1 MGSSRSGIN
10 DRSIYR
16 KSLLTSPTLMKTRMS
31 SARTAIAR
39 KISKAI
45 LFVGLLSLSALAG
58 SPVEAQQH
66 LSKRYPA
73 SKNVRV
79 ELKNISGTI
88 TVESW
93 NRDEIKLSADI
104 ESPKANLAPRQSADG
119 LVVDVVGDNRGRT
132 DIGNINFRLQVPIN
146 SSVDLETKR
155 GNITVTNIH
164 GGLVRAHVST
174 EGDITLTGIS
184 ANQVYAQNLIGDV
197 FFDGEF
203 ARGGS
208 YQFQSG
214 KGNINIR
221 IPANSAFSLVA
232 AAPNRKIELGE
243 FWNNGFKS
251 MGDGRKVYGD
261 VVDGRSKVVVTNF
274 QGSITF
280 IRR

>member
-1 MGSSRSGIN
+1 
-10 DRSIYR
+10 
-16 KSLLTSPTLMKTRMS
+16 MS
-31 SARTAIAR
+31 SARTEMTR
-39 KISKAI
+39 NVSKAI
-45 LFVGLLSLSALAG
+45 LLLALVSVAALMVGS
-58 SPVEAQQH
+58 VEGQH
-66 LSKRYPA
+66 RVSKRYPA

-79 ELKNISGTI
+79 ELKNLWGTI

-93 NRDEIKLSADI
+93 NRDEIKLSADL
-104 ESPKANLAPRQSADG
+104 ESPKANLLPRQTADG
-119 LVVDVVGDNRGRT
+119 FVVDVIGDNRGRT

-146 SSVDLETKR
+146 SSVDLQTKR

-164 GGLVRAHVST
+164 GGLVRAHVSS

-184 ANQVYAQNLIGDV
+184 ATQVFAQNLIGDV

-203 ARGGS
+203 ARGGT

-221 IPANSAFSLVA
+221 IPADSAFNLVA
-232 AAPNRKIELGE
+232 AAPNRKITLGE
-243 FWNNGFKS
+243 FWNNGFKT

>member
-1 MGSSRSGIN
+1 MLN
-10 DRSIYR
+10 
-16 KSLLTSPTLMKTRMS
+16 SPTLMKTRMA
-31 SARTAIAR
+31 ARLEIPR
-39 KISKAI
+39 IRFYSKAV
-45 LFVGLLSLSALAG
+45 LFAGCLLFAALSAG
-58 SPVEAQQH
+58 SVQAQQH

-73 SKNVRV
+73 GKNVRV

-93 NRDEIKLSADI
+93 NRDEIKLSAEL
-104 ESPKANLAPRQSADG
+104 ESPKANLSPRQSKDE
-119 LVVDVVGDNRGRT
+119 LIVDVLGDNRGRG

-164 GGLVRAHVST
+164 GGLVRAHVSS
-174 EGDITLTGIS
+174 EGDIELTGIS
-184 ANQVYAQNLIGDV
+184 AAQVFAQNTIGDI

-203 ARGGS
+203 VAGGT
-208 YQFQSG
+208 YRFQSG

-221 IPANSAFSLVA
+221 IPANSAFNLEA
-232 AAPNRKIELGE
+232 AAPNKKIALGE

-251 MGDGRKVYGD
+251 LGDGRKYVGD
-261 VVDGRSKVVVTNF
+261 VVDGRSKVIVTNF

>member
-1 MGSSRSGIN
+1 
-10 DRSIYR
+10 
-16 KSLLTSPTLMKTRMS
+16 MS
-31 SARTAIAR
+31 SARSEVAR
-39 KISKAI
+39 NASNVI
-45 LFVGLLSLSALAG
+45 LFLGFFSIAALMVGS
-58 SPVEAQQH
+58 VEAQH
-66 LSKRYPA
+66 RVSKRYPA
-73 SKNVRV
+73 SKDVRV
-79 ELKNISGTI
+79 ELKNLWGTI

-104 ESPKANLAPRQSADG
+104 ESPKANLSPRQTADG
-119 LVVDVVGDNRGRT
+119 FVIDVIGDNRGRI
-132 DIGNINFRLQVPIN
+132 DIGNINFRLQVPVN
-146 SSVDLETKR
+146 SSVDLQTKR
-155 GNITVTNIH
+155 GNITVTNIR
-164 GGLVRAHVST
+164 GGLVRAHVSS

-184 ANQVYAQNLIGDV
+184 ATQVFAQNLIGDV

-203 ARGGS
+203 ARGGT

-221 IPANSAFSLVA
+221 IPADSAFNLVA
-232 AAPNRKIELGE
+232 AAPNRKITLGE
-243 FWNNGFKS
+243 FWNNGFKT

>member
-1 MGSSRSGIN
+1 
-10 DRSIYR
+10 
-16 KSLLTSPTLMKTRMS
+16 MS
-31 SARTAIAR
+31 STRTEMTR
-39 KISKAI
+39 NVSKAI
-45 LFVGLLSLSALAG
+45 LLLALVSVAALMVGS
-58 SPVEAQQH
+58 VEAQH
-66 LSKRYPA
+66 RVSKRYPA

-79 ELKNISGTI
+79 ELKNLWGTI

-93 NRDEIKLSADI
+93 NRDEIKLSADL
-104 ESPKANLAPRQSADG
+104 ESPKANLLPRQTADG
-119 LVVDVVGDNRGRT
+119 FVVDVIGDNRGRT

-146 SSVDLETKR
+146 SSVDLQTKR

-164 GGLVRAHVST
+164 GGLVRAHVSS
-174 EGDITLTGIS
+174 EGDIVLTGIS
-184 ANQVYAQNLIGDV
+184 ATQVFAQNLIGDV

-203 ARGGS
+203 ARGGT

-221 IPANSAFSLVA
+221 IPADSAFNLVA
-232 AAPNRKIELGE
+232 AAPNRKITLGE
-243 FWNNGFKS
+243 FWNNGFKT